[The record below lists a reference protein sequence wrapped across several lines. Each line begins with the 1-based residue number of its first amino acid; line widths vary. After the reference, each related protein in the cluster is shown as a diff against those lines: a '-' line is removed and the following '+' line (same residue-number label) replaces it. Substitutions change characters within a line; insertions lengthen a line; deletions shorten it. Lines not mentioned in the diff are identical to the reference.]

1 MNTYLIFDQIS
12 PRLRNILTVLLI
24 FIGYLFQI
32 TSRNILA
39 GLPFIFFCVI
49 LNLIKNFSLKR
60 IHPLKIEWKEVT
72 PERIEQV
79 YKHCQRL
86 KKIQGGNWGCVIFFI
101 AIFFIIFF
109 VLPLLEF
116 LGRAFIKNSE
126 GSFPIIALIIDSL
139 IIFSGIMFSGR
150 SSVWIPNNLDVKMP
164 IIKRVLD
171 HPEFIKDPAIKII
184 PYLEIGETKEGS
196 FPNDTRILIRFKDA
210 PEDFIGLQFQI
221 SINDVQ
227 GRKYPYCYSVII
239 AKKSFNLFQKFKP
252 VSLQRLTIER
262 ETSEDVDVMIIRQT
276 TTKNSGYH
284 TNESTQD
291 YILANSINIAKS
303 LIAA

>member
-12 PRLRNILTVLLI
+12 PKLRNILTVLLI

-49 LNLIKNFSLKR
+49 LNLIRNFSLKR
-60 IHPLKIEWKEVT
+60 IQPLKMEWKEVT

-79 YKHCQRL
+79 YQHCQRL

-101 AIFFIIFF
+101 AIFFVVFF
-109 VLPLLEF
+109 GLPLLEF
-116 LGRAFIKNSE
+116 LARTFIKDSE
-126 GSFPIIALIIDSL
+126 SSFAIIALIIDSL
-139 IIFSGIMFSGR
+139 IIFAGLLFCGR
-150 SSVWIPNNLDVKMP
+150 RSVWIPNNLDVKIP
-164 IIKRVLD
+164 IIKRVLN
-171 HPEFIKDPAIKII
+171 HPVFIKDPTIKII
-184 PYLEIGETKEGS
+184 PYLEIGETKQGS

-227 GRKYPYCYSVII
+227 GKKYPYCYSVVI
-239 AKKSFNLFQKFKP
+239 AKKSFSLFQKFKP
-252 VSLQRLTIER
+252 VSLPRLTIER
-262 ETSEDVDVMIIRQT
+262 ETSEDVEVIIIRQT

-291 YILANSINIAKS
+291 YILTNSINIVKS
-303 LIAA
+303 LIAT

>member
-12 PRLRNILTVLLI
+12 PRLRNVLTVILI

-39 GLPFIFFCVI
+39 GMPFILFCVI

-60 IHPLKIEWKEVT
+60 IQPLKMEWKEVT
-72 PERIEQV
+72 PERVEQV
-79 YKHCQRL
+79 YQHCQRL

-109 VLPLLEF
+109 GFPLLEF
-116 LGRAFIKNSE
+116 LGRAVIKNSDS
-126 GSFPIIALIIDSL
+126 SFAIIAFIIDSL
-139 IIFSGIMFSGR
+139 IIFAGLLFSGR
-150 SSVWIPNNLDVKMP
+150 RLVWIPNNLDVKIP
-164 IIKRVLD
+164 IIKRVLN
-171 HPEFIKDPAIKII
+171 HPIFIKEPTIKII
-184 PYLEIGETKEGS
+184 PYLEIGETKQGS

-210 PEDFIGLQFQI
+210 PDDFIGLQFQI

-252 VSLQRLTIER
+252 VRLQRITIER
-262 ETSEDVDVMIIRQT
+262 ETSEDVDVIIIRQT

-291 YILANSINIAKS
+291 YILTNSINIVKS